1 MGRICPQVPHKVGD
15 RRTSELFIQG
25 IRKHTTYIHYPSM
38 VLKKNIV
45 NCIQFRQVELEVG
58 ICCYCCKSLSK
69 CRSRLCFFFSL
80 SVHCQLK
87 CRRRPVFSFSFRGWK
102 WRKWMTKKNSTKG
115 AAKQEIDLMLSCYCC
130 TQNNACNAKNVM
142 QLIQLSFDRYIIIL
156 YDCSCD

>member
-25 IRKHTTYIHYPSM
+25 IRKHTTYI
-38 VLKKNIV
+38 IV
-45 NCIQFRQVELEVG
+45 SNFA
-58 ICCYCCKSLSK
+58 KLSWK
-69 CRSRLCFFFSL
+69 LVFVVIVANLCQSAAPGSVFFFSL
-80 SVHCQLK
+80 SHSVHCQLK